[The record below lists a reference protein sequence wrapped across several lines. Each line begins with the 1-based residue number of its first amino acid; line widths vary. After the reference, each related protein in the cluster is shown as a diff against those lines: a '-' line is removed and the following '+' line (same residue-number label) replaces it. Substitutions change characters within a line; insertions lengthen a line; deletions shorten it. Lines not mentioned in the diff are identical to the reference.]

1 VKKYLSVWD
10 AKNIGEKMVA
20 SEEVLDQLKTLG
32 LNSYQRKLW
41 TALLSNGTSTAGD
54 LSDISD
60 VPRSRTYDV
69 LESLEDLGLVKIQTG
84 KPMKYTPVDP
94 EEALE
99 RLKKNHKEKY
109 EEMKNKI
116 DRLKDS
122 KTYDELDNL
131 YKEGM
136 ESTNPGEISGALKGR
151 YQLLQQLETMFRNS
165 KDRIHLMTSKEGL
178 KEIYNNHINHLRDA
192 HDRGVDVKIAAP
204 SSDETNEIMNKI
216 SEFAD
221 VRHIPESDDAIG
233 RFSIV
238 DGKEFTFALTHE
250 EEVDPTQDISFW
262 SQSNHAAGDFLE
274 PIFQNYWKK
283 LEKRNSN

>member
-1 VKKYLSVWD
+1 MNV
-10 AKNIGEKMVA
+10 
-20 SEEVLDQLKTLG
+20 SEEILDQLKTLG

-41 TALLSNGTSTAGD
+41 TALLSNGTSTAGE

-69 LESLEDLGLVKIQTG
+69 LESLEDLGLVRIQTG

-94 EEALE
+94 DEALE
-99 RLKKNHKEKY
+99 RLKKKHEKEF

-116 DRLKDS
+116 DRMKDS
-122 KTYDELDNL
+122 KTFGELEKL
-131 YKEGM
+131 YNGGV

-151 YQLLQQLETMFRNS
+151 HQLLQQLETMFKKS
-165 KDRIHLMTSKEGL
+165 EDRIHMMTSEEGL
-178 KEIYNNHINHLRDA
+178 KEIYNSHINHLREA
-192 HDRGVDVKIAAP
+192 SERGVDVKIAAP
-204 SSDETNEIMNKI
+204 MTEGSRDILDKI

-221 VRHIPESDDAIG
+221 IRHLPDDEEAIG

-238 DGKEFTFALTHE
+238 DGKEFAFALTHE
-250 EEVDPTQDISFW
+250 NEVDPTQDISFW
-262 SQSNHAAGDFLE
+262 SQSDHAAGDFLE

-283 LEKRNSN
+283 LGKDKK

>member
-1 VKKYLSVWD
+1 
-10 AKNIGEKMVA
+10 MVA

-41 TALLSNGTSTAGD
+41 TALLSNGTSTAGE

-69 LESLEDLGLVKIQTG
+69 LESLEDLGLVRIQTG
-84 KPMKYTPVDP
+84 KPMKYIPVDP

-99 RLKKNHKEKY
+99 RLKKKHKKEY

-116 DRLKDS
+116 ERMKNS
-122 KTYDELDNL
+122 KTFKELEKL
-131 YKEGM
+131 HKGGV
-136 ESTNPGEISGALKGR
+136 ESTDPGEISGALKGR
-151 YQLLQQLETMFRNS
+151 HQLLQQMESMFKNS
-165 KDRIHLMTSKEGL
+165 QDRIHMMTSEEGL
-178 KEIYNNHINHLRDA
+178 KEIYNSHINHLQDA
-192 HDRGVDVKIAAP
+192 SERGVDVKIAAP
-204 SSDETNEIMNKI
+204 TSENSKDIIEKL

-221 VRHIPESDDAIG
+221 IRHIPEDEDTIG

-238 DGKEFTFALTHE
+238 DGNEFAFALTHE
-250 EEVDPTQDISFW
+250 EEVDPTQDVSFW
-262 SQSNHAAGDFLE
+262 SQSDHAAGDFLE

-283 LEKRNSN
+283 LKRNE